1 MDNPYIPAS
10 VIIDDIVIENEL
22 RDIKSFKLSFVN
34 EVDKKN
40 FSYMP
45 GQFAEISILG
55 KGESPVGIA
64 SSPTEKEGLLFS
76 VKKMGVVTTDLHN
89 SLPGRVIGVRGPYG
103 NTFPWK
109 KMEGKNITIVG
120 GGFAFTTLRSSI
132 IYMLQKVNRKR
143 FSNLVT
149 IYGARNPG
157 ELLYKE
163 ELEKWEKE
171 NEIDIYVTV
180 DEGDGGWPHRE
191 GLVTKVLKEV
201 NPESKNSVA
210 LVCGP
215 PVMVK
220 FTILSLLDIGFTPD
234 NIYVSLEMRMKCGIG
249 KCGRCNIGSKYVC
262 IDGPVFSFEEL
273 QGLPNEY

>member
-1 MDNPYIPAS
+1 MDNPYIPAP
-10 VIIDDIVIENEL
+10 VTIDDIVIENEL

-34 EVDKKN
+34 EEDKKN
-40 FSYMP
+40 FRYLP
-45 GQFAEISILG
+45 GQFAEISVLG
-55 KGESPVGIA
+55 KGESPIGIA
-64 SSPTEKEGLLFS
+64 SSPTEREGLLFS
-76 VKKMGVVTTDLHN
+76 VKKMGVVTMDLHN
-89 SLPGRVIGVRGPYG
+89 SRTGRVIGVRGPYG

-109 KMEGKNITIVG
+109 KMEGKNIIIVG

-132 IYMLQKVNRKR
+132 IYMLHKDNRKR
-143 FSNLVT
+143 FKNLVT

-163 ELEKWEKE
+163 ELKRWEKE
-171 NEIDIYVTV
+171 KEIDIFITV

-191 GLVTKVLKEV
+191 GLVTQVIEEA

-215 PVMVK
+215 PIMVK
-220 FTILSLLDIGFTPD
+220 FAIFSLMEIGFTPD